1 MQDSSYKIE
10 IQPRWRDTDALGHVN
25 NAVYLSYVEIAR
37 LNWYMG
43 LGFDASFKDFSFI
56 LKTAELDFKI
66 PITLKS
72 KPIVE
77 LWVSHI
83 GTKSWTFN
91 YKIYEKTTDVVYA
104 TAKTVLVNF
113 DYETQ
118 TPIVMS
124 AEIIEILNRLKRD

>member
-1 MQDSSYKIE
+1 MENSYKIE

-37 LNWYMG
+37 LNWYID
-43 LGFDASFKDFSFI
+43 LGFDASFKEFSFI
-56 LKTAELDFKI
+56 LKTAEVDYQV

-83 GTKSWTFN
+83 GTKSWAFS
-91 YKIYEKTTDVVYA
+91 YKIYEKTDGTVYA
-104 TAKTVLVNF
+104 YAKTVLVNY
-113 DYETQ
+113 DYEGQ
-118 TPIVMS
+118 KAIPMN
-124 AEIIEILNRLKRD
+124 ERIIEILNRLKKE